1 MVRRDINLSNLNMI
15 ILITITEWIT
25 IYCNYDSIIY
35 IFGDNSFI
43 IVGMECSNRRA
54 VILAN
59 ALDIVRKASMIGE
72 FIFSTELSSVQRSIL
87 GQINKSW
94 VQSHISHG
102 WLFATPWTV
111 TFQAPLSSGILQA
124 RVLEWVSWPPSGD
137 CPDPGIEPVSLASP
151 AWQADPLPLHH
162 LGSPGGHEAPNKF
175 RASTTRTQGQWGWW
189 LWKQGSGI
197 LSPTSVQIPKNKWD
211 FLPD

>member
-111 TFQAPLSSGILQA
+111 ACWAPLTIEFSRQEYWSG
-124 RVLEWVSWPPSGD
+124 S
-137 CPDPGIEPVSLASP
+137 
-151 AWQADPLPLHH
+151 PLPT
-162 LGSPGGHEAPNKF
+162 PGDLP
-175 RASTTRTQGQWGWW
+175 
-189 LWKQGSGI
+189 
-197 LSPTSVQIPKNKWD
+197 SPTSPA
-211 FLPD
+211 LAGGSSPLAPLRTS